1 MKIPLSAWFPTLCL
15 GFLLSSLF
23 SPEVLAQYS
32 IAPSAIT
39 ITYPE
44 RHSEIIVRM
53 MEDAPTMV
61 FSVSSFFAI
70 PEPDSSGQFHLV
82 RIDSNQVQNIASDI
96 RCSPRR
102 FQLSAGQEQII
113 RISIQDAA
121 LLSEGEYWSRVMISA
136 MTHPVQAD
144 PLQLAVS
151 ISMGLEVRTIS
162 GLIFRKGSVHTGL
175 EVTEAATTLDQNIL
189 WTHLQLKKR
198 GNAAWIG
205 TVEQALYNTKGE
217 VVHRDRSISNV
228 YRDRQERLKLVLP
241 SLPPDNYTL
250 KIRYVSERED
260 PMIKLLKTPPVIQT
274 FNIPIGLP

>member
-1 MKIPLSAWFPTLCL
+1 MKRPLSAWFPILCS
-15 GFLLSSLF
+15 GFLLGLLY
-23 SPEVLAQYS
+23 SPKIVAQYS

-70 PEPDSSGQFHLV
+70 PEPDSSGDFHLV
-82 RIDSNQVQNIASDI
+82 RVDSTLVQNIASGI

-113 RISIQDAA
+113 RIAIQDAA
-121 LLSEGEYWSRVMISA
+121 LLPEGEYWSRVMISA

-144 PLQLAVS
+144 PLQQSVS

-162 GLIFRKGSVHTGL
+162 GLIFRKGSVYTGL
-175 EVTEAATTLDQNIL
+175 EVTEATSSLDQNIL
-189 WTHLQLKKR
+189 WTHLDLKKK

-205 TVEQALYNTKGE
+205 TVEQELSNAKGE
-217 VVHRDRSISNV
+217 VVHRTRSISNV
-228 YRDRQERLKLVLP
+228 YRDRRERLKLILP
-241 SLPPDNYTL
+241 TLPPDKYTL
-250 KIRYVSERED
+250 KVRYVSERED
-260 PMIKLLKTPPVIQT
+260 PMIKLLKTPPVMQT
-274 FNIPIGLP
+274 FSIPISLP